1 MNGHFAANRIDDLE
15 EEIRTL
21 REALDAAAAEI
32 DLLTSERDRARDTA
46 VRLEQMLHNQLRQ
59 VGPWDR

>member
-21 REALDAAAAEI
+21 RKALNDAAAEI

-59 VGPWDR
+59 VGPWAR